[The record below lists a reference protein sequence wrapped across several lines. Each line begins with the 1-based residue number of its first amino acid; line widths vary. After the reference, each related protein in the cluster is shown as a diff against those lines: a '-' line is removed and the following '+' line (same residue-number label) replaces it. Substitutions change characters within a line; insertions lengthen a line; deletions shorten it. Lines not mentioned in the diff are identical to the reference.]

1 MPYRRVIARHRLV
14 LIALFAALLAVGGWI
29 SIPIG
34 PVPITLQT
42 MFLTLAGLVLGPRD
56 GALAALLFL
65 AAGLLG
71 LPVFSGGKGGLGV
84 FLGPTGGFLLAF
96 PVSAW
101 VCGLAGGG
109 RLASLPKAV
118 LVCTA
123 GSGLVF
129 IAGGLRLMWLM
140 DISFN
145 KAMWLAV
152 IPFLPGGALKLWAAL
167 AAHRYLARHG
177 FIPQADA

>member
-1 MPYRRVIARHRLV
+1 MPYQRVTALPRLV

-42 MFLTLAGLVLGPRD
+42 MFLTLAGLVLGPRG
-56 GALAALLFL
+56 GALAALLFM

-71 LPVFSGGKGGLGV
+71 LPVFSGGKAGLAV
-84 FLGPTGGFLLAF
+84 FLGPTGGFLITF
-96 PVSAW
+96 PVTAW
-101 VCGLAGGG
+101 ISGLAGGG
-109 RLASLPKAV
+109 RLVPLPGAILICTLASAV
-118 LVCTA
+118 TFV
-123 GSGLVF
+123 V
-129 IAGGLRLMWLM
+129 GGLRLMQLM
-140 DISFN
+140 DIPLSE
-145 KAMWLAV
+145 AMWLGV

-177 FIPQADA
+177 LIPA

>member
-1 MPYRRVIARHRLV
+1 MPYEHVTTMHRLV

-42 MFLTLAGLVLGPRD
+42 MFLTLAGLVLGPRG

-71 LPVFSGGKGGLGV
+71 LPVFSGGKGGLAV
-84 FLGPTGGFLLAF
+84 FLGPTGGFLAAF
-96 PVSAW
+96 PVTAW
-101 VCGLAGGG
+101 ISGLAGGG
-109 RLASLPKAV
+109 RLVPLPKAI
-118 LVCTA
+118 LICTLA
-123 GSGLVF
+123 SALMF
-129 IAGGLRLMWLM
+129 AAGGLRLMQFM
-140 DISFN
+140 NIPFSE
-145 KAMWLAV
+145 AMWLGV

-177 FIPQADA
+177 LIPA